1 MENKIVAIQKGDGED
16 TLYFKIN
23 PTSYEKEQ
31 IEKGVVYKHI
41 VDTIIS
47 HFSEKEHVENE
58 IHDIIGRT
66 NQLTYYGYRNE
77 KLIFSMTSEN
87 TTIYYE

>member
-1 MENKIVAIQKGDGED
+1 MKNRIKYLE
-16 TLYFKIN
+16 
-23 PTSYEKEQ
+23 S
-31 IEKGVVYKHI
+31 I

-66 NQLTYYGYRNE
+66 N
-77 KLIFSMTSEN
+77 
-87 TTIYYE
+87 